1 MSPHPEAMGGRSATA
16 AAAVPRPAPGEP
28 ALTPELIA
36 RHGLTPDEFARVR
49 ALLGRDPTLT
59 ELGIFS
65 VMWSE
70 HCSYKSSKLHLKG
83 LPTAGPRILEG
94 PGENAGVVDV
104 GHGLALVFKMESH
117 NHPSFIEPYQGA
129 ATGVG
134 GIIRDIFTMG
144 ARPIALLDSLRFGPL
159 AEAKSRYLM
168 GGVVSGIA
176 GYGNA
181 VGVPTVG
188 GELCVGDTYRLN
200 PLVNVLCVGIAP
212 RDRIFRARAGGVGN
226 PVFYVGART
235 GRDGIHGATMA
246 SEAFDETSAG
256 RRPTVQ
262 VGDPFKEKLLI
273 EACLE
278 VMATDALV
286 GIQDMGAAGL
296 TCSSCEMASR
306 GGTGIELELD
316 RVPRR
321 EAGMTPYELMLS
333 ESQERML
340 MVVRRDRTETVRRIF
355 AKWDLDAV
363 EVGRVTEDGLLR
375 VRAEGRV
382 VAEIP
387 AHALAEEG
395 PVYARPTARPAYLDA
410 AWAFDL
416 SGLPLPRD
424 PSAVLLRLL
433 ASPTIASKRAVW
445 RQYDHMLFLN
455 TTVLPGSDA
464 AVLRL
469 KGTPL
474 AIALSTDGNGRHVY
488 LDPREGARLAVAEAA
503 RNVSCAGA
511 VPLAVT
517 NCLNFGSPERPEIM
531 WQFAEAVR
539 GMGEACRALGT
550 PVTGG
555 NVSFYNETSG
565 QAIHPTPIIGMVGL
579 LEDAARAMGQGFAA
593 EGDVILLLGETLEEL
608 GGSEYLAVVHGLEAG
623 RPPRL
628 DLERERAVQAA
639 CRALI
644 SEGLA
649 RSAHDCSDG
658 GLAVALAESGLS
670 ASGGPARPGGSPRG
684 PLGAEV
690 ELPGAMRP
698 DALLFGE
705 SASRILVT
713 VRREDEARA
722 VAMARSH
729 SAPCAPIGRVAADR
743 IRIAAGAARIDVAL
757 PDAAAAWENGLERA

>member
-1 MSPHPEAMGGRSATA
+1 MPPLASPTIP
-16 AAAVPRPAPGEP
+16 PPAPEMGAGP
-28 ALTPELIA
+28 INDPPLTPELIA
-36 RHGLTPDEFARVR
+36 GHGLTADEFARVR
-49 ALLGRDPTLT
+49 AILGREPTFT

-70 HCSYKSSKLHLKG
+70 HCSYKSSKIYLKE
-83 LPTAGPRILEG
+83 LPTAGPRILQG
-94 PGENAGVVDV
+94 PGENAGVVDL

-159 AEAKSRYLM
+159 TEAKNRYLM
-168 GGVVSGIA
+168 SGVVSGIA

-188 GELCVGDTYRLN
+188 GELCVSRCYSSN

-212 RDRIFRARAGGVGN
+212 RDRIFRARAGGAGN

-246 SEAFDETSAG
+246 SEAFDETSAE

-306 GGTGIELELD
+306 GGTGIELDLD

-321 EAGMTPYELMLS
+321 ETGMTPYELMLS

-340 MVVRRDRTETVRRIF
+340 MVVRRERVETVRAIF
-355 AKWDLDAV
+355 AKWDLEAV

-375 VRAEGRV
+375 VRSEGRV
-382 VAEIP
+382 VAEMP

-395 PVYARPTARPAYLDA
+395 PVYARPAARPAYLDA
-410 AWAFDL
+410 AHAFDPAT
-416 SGLPLPRD
+416 LPVPDDLGT
-424 PSAVLLRLL
+424 VLLRLL
-433 ASPTIASKRAVW
+433 ASPTIASKRPVW

-455 TTVLPGSDA
+455 TLVLPGSDA
-464 AVLRL
+464 AVLRV

-474 AIALSTDGNGRHVY
+474 AIALSTDGNGRYVY

-565 QAIHPTPIIGMVGL
+565 QAIFPTPIIGMMGF
-579 LEDAARAMGQGFAA
+579 LEDAGRAMGHGFAA

-608 GGSEYLAVVHGLEAG
+608 GGSEYLAVVHGIEAG

-628 DLERERAVQAA
+628 DLKRERAVQAA
-639 CRALI
+639 CRSLI
-644 SEGLA
+644 AEGVA
-649 RSAHDCSDG
+649 RSAHDASDG
-658 GLAVALAESGLS
+658 GLAVALAESGLAAGS
-670 ASGGPARPGGSPRG
+670 AGPRRPDGGPPGH
-684 PLGAEV
+684 LGV
-690 ELPGAMRP
+690 DVVLPGAMRP

-705 SASRILVT
+705 SASRIVVT
-713 VRREDEARA
+713 VRAEDEARA
-722 VAMARSH
+722 VALARAH
-729 SAPCAPIGRVAADR
+729 GAPCAPIGRVAAGR
-743 IRIAAGAARIDVAL
+743 IRIAAGPARIDLAV
-757 PDAAAAWENGLERA
+757 AAAAEAWEGGLAGN